1 MNYNPYRTLFY
12 IIHILET
19 YFNQTGT
26 NTPSI
31 IRFKKQ
37 LRKRM
42 RDDALLD
49 FRRGHCIKQCDD
61 GSIIVLMP
69 ILKASYNLSKRDV
82 ELLFE
87 DEYEI
92 KLPNSPYDG
101 TGQPF
106 TSWFKVVKRRGLWWA
121 YHAISYDF

>member
-12 IIHILET
+12 TIHMLET

-26 NTPSI
+26 STPGI
-31 IRFKKQ
+31 IKLKKQ

-49 FRRGHCIKQCDD
+49 FKHGHCIKQYDD

-69 ILKASYNLSKRDV
+69 ILEASFNLSKRDV

-87 DEYEI
+87 GKYEI
-92 KLPNSPYDG
+92 KLPNSPYDC